1 MDIFKYSGLFLCA
14 YLLFF
19 DILQLAEDGFYLV
32 GISSHPQL
40 RPDLV
45 RCYYCRTSLD
55 CWETTD
61 IPRDE
66 HNISL
71 EEKGANEY
79 CPFIDLGKSY
89 QDLTSDDVDH
99 LEQERKKIIMVLT
112 FFHHY
117 TVDQKILQSQ
127 INQFHEKIFLAK
139 FHIWPFQK

>member
-1 MDIFKYSGLFLCA
+1 MDV

-19 DILQLAEDGFYLV
+19 DKLQLAEDGFYLV
-32 GISSHPQL
+32 GISNHLQL

-66 HNISL
+66 HKISL
-71 EEKGANEY
+71 EEKGSNEY

-99 LEQERKKIIMVLT
+99 LEQERKKIILVLT
-112 FFHHY
+112 FFIITQWARKFY
-117 TVDQKILQSQ
+117 KVQAKNQ
-127 INQFHEKIFLAK
+127 INQFHEKHF
-139 FHIWPFQK
+139 

>member
-1 MDIFKYSGLFLCA
+1 MDV

-19 DILQLAEDGFYLV
+19 DKLQLAEDGFYLV
-32 GISSHPQL
+32 GISNHPQL

-66 HNISL
+66 HKISL
-71 EEKGANEY
+71 EEKGSNEY

-99 LEQERKKIIMVLT
+99 LEQERKKIILVLT
-112 FFHHY
+112 FFNHY
-117 TVDQKILQSQ
+117 TVGQKILKSPGQKT
-127 INQFHEKIFLAK
+127 HEIK
-139 FHIWPFQK
+139 